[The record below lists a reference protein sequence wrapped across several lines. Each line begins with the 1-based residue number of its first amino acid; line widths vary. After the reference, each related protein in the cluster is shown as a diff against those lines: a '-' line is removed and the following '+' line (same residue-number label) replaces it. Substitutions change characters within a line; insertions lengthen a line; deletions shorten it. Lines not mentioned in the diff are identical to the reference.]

1 MTSSMWTPRN
11 IYLYLVCLITL
22 VIVIFGT
29 VNLVRAVVELV
40 YPEPMPEVVRVVRPA
55 ESGQEATAPPQ
66 PSEEEIA
73 AQQRNQR
80 RWALR
85 HAVLNIV
92 GNGALLLL
100 AGPLYLYHWHKI
112 QQEAALRQE
121 MTS

>member
-1 MTSSMWTPRN
+1 MWTPRN

-22 VIVIFGT
+22 VMIIFGT

-40 YPEPMPEVVRVVRPA
+40 YPEPVPEVVRVVPTAAPGA
-55 ESGQEATAPPQ
+55 EVTAPPQ

-73 AQQRNQR
+73 AQQKSQR
-80 RWALR
+80 QWALR

-112 QQEAALRQE
+112 QQETALRRE
-121 MTS
+121 ATS